1 MKRFEFSLQKVLNL
15 REFEE
20 KQAKNE
26 LGKAIAEAERI
37 KTEIEYVALKRVENN
52 KARSKTTDMNEI
64 MAIEHFIVRL
74 DLRKEELLEEL
85 AKAELVIEQKR
96 QIFAEAMKNR
106 KVVTKLKEKKEAEY
120 KAEMLKAEEA
130 AIDDI
135 VGAKYNKEAI

>member
-1 MKRFEFSLQKVLNL
+1 MKRFEFSLQKVLDL

-20 KQAKNE
+20 NQEKNE
-26 LGKAIAEAERI
+26 LGKAIAESERI
-37 KTEIEYVALKRVENN
+37 KAELEYVALKRVENN
-52 KARSKTTDMNEI
+52 KARAETDDMNEM

-96 QIFAEAMKNR
+96 QLFAEAMKNR
-106 KVVTKLKEKKEAEY
+106 KVVTKLKEKKQAEY
-120 KAEMLKAEEA
+120 KADALKAEES

-135 VGAKYNKEAI
+135 VGAKYN

>member
-85 AKAELVIEQKR
+85 VKAELVIEQKR

-120 KAEMLKAEEA
+120 KADMLKAEES

-135 VGAKYNKEAI
+135 VGAKYN

>member
-1 MKRFEFSLQKVLNL
+1 MKRFEFSLQKVLDL

-20 KQAKNE
+20 NQAKNE
-26 LGKAIAEAERI
+26 LGKAIAESDRI
-37 KTEIEYVALKRVENN
+37 KTELEYIALKRVENN
-52 KARSKTTDMNEI
+52 KARALTEDMDEM
-64 MAIEHFIVRL
+64 MAIERFIVRL

-96 QIFAEAMKNR
+96 QLFAEAMKNR

-120 KAEMLKAEEA
+120 KADALKAEES

-135 VGAKYNKEAI
+135 VGAKYN

>member
-1 MKRFEFSLQKVLNL
+1 MKRFEFSLQKVLDL

-26 LGKAIAEAERI
+26 LGKAIAESDRI
-37 KTEIEYVALKRVENN
+37 KTELEYVALKRVENN
-52 KARSKTTDMNEI
+52 KACALTEDMNEM
-64 MAIEHFIVRL
+64 MAIERFIVRL

-96 QIFAEAMKNR
+96 QLFAEAMKNR

-120 KAEMLKAEEA
+120 KADSLKAEES

-135 VGAKYNKEAI
+135 VGAKYN

>member
-1 MKRFEFSLQKVLNL
+1 MKRFEFSLQKVLDL

-20 KQAKNE
+20 NQAKNE
-26 LGKAIAEAERI
+26 LGKAIAESDRI
-37 KTEIEYVALKRVENN
+37 KAELEYIALKRVENN
-52 KARSKTTDMNEI
+52 KARAETDDMNEM
-64 MAIEHFIVRL
+64 MAIERFIVRL

-96 QIFAEAMKNR
+96 KLFAEAMKNR

-135 VGAKYNKEAI
+135 TGAKYN

>member
-1 MKRFEFSLQKVLNL
+1 MKRFEFSLQKVLDL

-26 LGKAIAEAERI
+26 LGKAIAEADRI
-37 KTEIEYVALKRVENN
+37 KAELEYIALKRVENN
-52 KARSKTTDMNEI
+52 KARALAEDMDAM
-64 MAIEHFIVRL
+64 MAIERFIVRL

-96 QIFAEAMKNR
+96 QLFAEAMKNR

-120 KAEMLKAEEA
+120 KADALKAEES

-135 VGAKYNKEAI
+135 VGAKYN

>member
-1 MKRFEFSLQKVLNL
+1 MKRFEFSLQKVLDL

-20 KQAKNE
+20 NQAKNE
-26 LGKAIAEAERI
+26 LGKAIAESDRI
-37 KTEIEYVALKRVENN
+37 KAELEYIVLKRVENN
-52 KARSKTTDMNEI
+52 KARAQTDDMNEM
-64 MAIEHFIVRL
+64 MAIERFIVRL

-96 QIFAEAMKNR
+96 QLFAEAMKNR

-120 KAEMLKAEEA
+120 KADVLKAEES

-135 VGAKYNKEAI
+135 VGAKYN

>member
-1 MKRFEFSLQKVLNL
+1 MKRFEFSLQKVLDL

-26 LGKAIAEAERI
+26 LGKAIAESDRI
-37 KTEIEYVALKRVENN
+37 KTELEYVALKRVENN
-52 KARSKTTDMNEI
+52 KARALTEDMNEM
-64 MAIEHFIVRL
+64 MAIERFIVRL

-96 QIFAEAMKNR
+96 QLFAEAMKNR

-120 KAEMLKAEEA
+120 KADSLKAEES

-135 VGAKYNKEAI
+135 VGAKYN

>member
-20 KQAKNE
+20 DQAKNE
-26 LGKAIAEAERI
+26 LGKAIAESERI
-37 KTEIEYVALKRVENN
+37 KAELEYVALKRVENN
-52 KARSKTTDMNEI
+52 KARAQTTDMNEM
-64 MAIEHFIVRL
+64 MAIERFIVRL

-96 QIFAEAMKNR
+96 QLFAEAMKNR
-106 KVVTKLKEKKEAEY
+106 KVVTKLREKKEAEY
-120 KAEMLKAEEA
+120 KADALKAEEA

-135 VGAKYNKEAI
+135 TSAKYNSAI

>member
-1 MKRFEFSLQKVLNL
+1 MKRFEFSLQKVLDL

-20 KQAKNE
+20 NQAKNE
-26 LGKAIAEAERI
+26 LGKAIAESDRI
-37 KTEIEYVALKRVENN
+37 KAELEYIALKRVENN
-52 KARSKTTDMNEI
+52 KARAETDDINEM
-64 MAIEHFIVRL
+64 MAIERFIVRL

-96 QIFAEAMKNR
+96 QAFAEAMKNR

-120 KAEMLKAEEA
+120 KADAIKAEEA

-135 VGAKYNKEAI
+135 TGAKYN

>member
-1 MKRFEFSLQKVLNL
+1 MKRFEFSLQKVLDL

-20 KQAKNE
+20 NQAKNE
-26 LGKAIAEAERI
+26 LGKAIAESERI
-37 KTEIEYVALKRVENN
+37 KAELEYVALKRVENN
-52 KARSKTTDMNEI
+52 KARALTEDMNEM

-96 QIFAEAMKNR
+96 QLFAEAMKNR
-106 KVVTKLKEKKEAEY
+106 KVVTKLKEKKQAEY
-120 KAEMLKAEEA
+120 KADALKAEES

-135 VGAKYNKEAI
+135 VGAKYN

>member
-26 LGKAIAEAERI
+26 LGKAIAESERI
-37 KTEIEYVALKRVENN
+37 KAEIEYVAMKRVENN
-52 KARSKTTDMNEI
+52 AARAKTTDMNEI
-64 MAIEHFIVRL
+64 MAIERFIVRL

-120 KAEMLKAEEA
+120 KADMLKAEES

-135 VGAKYNKEAI
+135 VGAKYN